1 MPDNASLA
9 LRGGDESIA
18 NPEEIVELSERVG
31 LLAKQKT
38 GDIQQITNQSKIL
51 ALNAMI
57 EAARAG
63 DAGRGFSVV
72 ASEMKNISTQISDV
86 AQQLEQELAAEAS
99 RLEDLGRRIVRE
111 LRGERLVDLSLNA
124 IEIIDRNLYERTC
137 DVRWWATD
145 KAVVDCAT
153 DPSADNAGHCTE
165 RLGVILSAYTVYLD
179 IWICDRNGVVLAN
192 GRPDRYPNVRG
203 ARVSSEEWFKKASA
217 TQSGNDFAVV
227 DVAPIPLLDD
237 AVTAAYSTAIREN
250 GQLDGAACGVIVV
263 HFDWTPQA
271 QTVVDGVRLTPEE
284 RDRTRVLLLDSS
296 HRIIASSD
304 HQGVL
309 SETQTLRT
317 DGAPRG
323 SYEDKSGNTVSFA
336 LTPGYETYRGL
347 GWYGCIV
354 QRPRSDGA

>member
-1 MPDNASLA
+1 MPDSTSYA
-9 LRGGDESIA
+9 LRSGDESIA

-72 ASEMKNISTQISDV
+72 ASEMKNISTQINDV
-86 AQQLEQELAAEAS
+86 ARQLEQELASEAS

-137 DVRWWATD
+137 DVRWWSTD
-145 KAVVDCAT
+145 KAAVDCAS
-153 DPSADNAGHCTE
+153 DPSPENSQHCTE

-203 ARVSSEEWFKKASA
+203 ARVSSEEWFKKAMA
-217 TQSGNDFAVV
+217 TLSGNDFAVA
-227 DVAPIPLLDD
+227 DVAPIPLLDN
-237 AVTAAYSTAIREN
+237 AVTAAYSTAIRED
-250 GQLDGAACGVIVV
+250 GRLDGTVWGVIVV

-284 RDRTRVLLLDSS
+284 RDRTRVLLLDSN

-309 SETQTLRT
+309 SQSQPLRT
-317 DGAPRG
+317 EGAQRG
-323 SYEDKSGNTVSFA
+323 SYEDQSGNTVSFA

-354 QRPRSDGA
+354 QRPRRDGP